1 MSLLNYLLHSVHE
14 KYLSL
19 ENPFD
24 SRIAPKN
31 LIKELEN
38 KSMIKKFVKLIN
50 KPTSDPLKVV
60 RRLHV
65 CHLLL
70 MYSDLCADEFLSSLH
85 IPVSTDQWVN
95 D

>member
-1 MSLLNYLLHSVHE
+1 M
-14 KYLSL
+14 
-19 ENPFD
+19 ENKFD

-38 KSMIKKFVKLIN
+38 KSMMKKFVKLIN
-50 KPTSDPLKVV
+50 KPTTNPLKVV

-65 CHLLL
+65 CNLLL
-70 MYSDLCADEFLSSLH
+70 IYSDLCADEFISSLS